1 MILDTDLYELI
12 RAFSSKISRQMQVN
26 WDDLTQQSVV
36 KVLAFKGGEFHN
48 FKGWMWRVIRNE
60 AVSMIRAEGRD
71 YPAGHLNDD
80 AIALGLNIDISSIEQ
95 GYASAENRIRIEAA
109 LDSMSE
115 IERHVVILRADGFSV
130 NETAQRLNLSS
141 DMVKK
146 HHYRVRT
153 RLRTSDLV

>member
-1 MILDTDLYELI
+1 MTFDSDTYELI
-12 RAFSSKISRQMQVN
+12 RAFASKISRQMQVD

-36 KVLAFKGGEFHN
+36 KVLAFPGGDFQN
-48 FKGWMWRVIRNE
+48 FRGWLWMVIRNE

-80 AIALGLNIDISSIEQ
+80 AVALGLNIDISSIED
-95 GYASAENRIRIEAA
+95 GFVAAENRMRIQKA

-115 IERHVVILRADGFSV
+115 VERSVLLTRGSGFSV
-130 NETAQRLNLSS
+130 SETAERLNLSV

-146 HHYRVRT
+146 HHYRVRK
-153 RLRTSDLV
+153 RMQTSDSI